1 MIHDDGG
8 DDDDRIIGSLR
19 HFISNYDHIML
30 IMMMMVMMV
39 CDHECGSGNDD
50 DGVRS

>member
-1 MIHDDGG
+1 M
-8 DDDDRIIGSLR
+8 S
-19 HFISNYDHIML
+19 MMTM
-30 IMMMMVMMV
+30 MMMMVMMV